1 MCPQMGAC
9 MVVAFFFDLC
19 LLMCSLPWKVGDS
32 VEGEMPR
39 IKPAQTLTIKRAA
52 VLFFSS
58 SPRRVQEAEVSYV
71 VPVNMQFVLKRD
83 LIPSPCPHS
92 LVPFL

>member
-1 MCPQMGAC
+1 
-9 MVVAFFFDLC
+9 MVVAFFDLC
-19 LLMCSLPWKVGDS
+19 LLTCSLPWKVGDS

-58 SPRRVQEAEVSYV
+58 KSLKRQVQEAEVSYV

-83 LIPSPCPHS
+83 LVPSACPHS

>member
-1 MCPQMGAC
+1 MSIDGCLRGSS
-9 MVVAFFFDLC
+9 FFFDLC
-19 LLMCSLPWKVGDS
+19 LLTCSLPWKVGDS

-52 VLFFSS
+52 VLFFST
-58 SPRRVQEAEVSYV
+58 SPRRVQEVEVSYV

-83 LIPSPCPHS
+83 LVPRPCPHS